1 VASKKALEVEQVG
14 DSDNK
19 PRAQKINNL
28 LCGEKFKF
36 MRTKGISSL
45 YRNNNIKN

>member
-28 LCGEKFKF
+28 FCGEKF